1 MFDSWF
7 VLFNRRMVSLGQSLL
22 GVKFI
27 GWLSLCWPFISLYSV
42 MCVTSLFSLY
52 LPESASVQLNFS
64 IFLQIASNHL
74 NTTKL
79 SLYRLKFFM
88 NSLSR
93 HSLAASISVQ
103 VWQ

>member
-1 MFDSWF
+1 MFDSQF
-7 VLFNRRMVSLGQSLL
+7 VLFNRKMVSLGQSLL
-22 GVKFI
+22 VSSLLVGFHCA
-27 GWLSLCWPFISLYSV
+27 GLSSVYSV
-42 MCVTSLFSLY
+42 MCVTSLFFLY

-64 IFLQIASNHL
+64 IFLELASNHF
-74 NTTKL
+74 NTSKL